1 MRVNKK
7 FNLALISLLTVG
19 FLISGIAS
27 YYLLLNSARSEILSR
42 AQILLDAA
50 LAARNYTV
58 KEVRPLLTERGKD
71 EFLPQTVP
79 AYGATQIFR
88 DINTK
93 HPEYYYKEAT
103 LNPTNPRDLAVEWE
117 KEIIDEFRASEEDT
131 TKIGERQTLTGRS
144 LYIARPI
151 RIKKASCLVC
161 HSTPEAAPKTMIEL
175 YGTKNGFN
183 WQLNEVVGA
192 QVVVVP
198 LTEAVN
204 SAQKTAFTFMGILLV
219 IFVLIVI
226 AANLI
231 LRRKPGA
238 AEAEPVQTAS

>member
-1 MRVNKK
+1 MSVDKK
-7 FNLALISLLTVG
+7 FNLALVGLLTVA
-19 FLISGIAS
+19 FLACGTVS
-27 YYLLLNSARSEILSR
+27 YHLLLGSARSEIQSR
-42 AQILLDAA
+42 AQILMDAA

-88 DINTK
+88 DINSK

-103 LNPTNPRDLAVEWE
+103 LNPTNPRDRAVSWE
-117 KEIIDEFRASEEDT
+117 KEIINGFIASEEDE
-131 TKIGERQTLTGRS
+131 TKVGQRATLTGKS

-175 YGTKNGFN
+175 YGTQNGFN
-183 WQLNEVVGA
+183 WKLNEVVGA
-192 QVVVVP
+192 QIVVVP
-198 LTEAVN
+198 LTDAIAG
-204 SAQKTAFTFMGILLV
+204 AQNTAFIFMGILLI
-219 IFVLIVI
+219 IFVCIVI
-226 AANLI
+226 CANIL
-231 LRRKPGA
+231 LRRTRPEKNA
-238 AEAEPVQTAS
+238 PVNLS